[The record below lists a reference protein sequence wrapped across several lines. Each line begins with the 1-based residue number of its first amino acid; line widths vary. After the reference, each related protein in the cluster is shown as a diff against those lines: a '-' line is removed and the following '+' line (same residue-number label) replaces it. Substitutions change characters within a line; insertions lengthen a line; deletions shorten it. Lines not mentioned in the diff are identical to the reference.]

1 MTLVDHNLAR
11 NPLLRDFAPQT
22 GLVTEKK
29 KQRKKPLPSMMSA
42 D

>member
-1 MTLVDHNLAR
+1 MTFGDHNLAR

-29 KQRKKPLPSMMSA
+29 KHLAKKTSSV
-42 D
+42 DDVC